1 MAALHGLLDFYSDI
15 NFYGE
20 IKQVDLSFASTF
32 ILYCTVTTC
41 NLRDFLIYVYACT
54 NTSGLT

>member
-1 MAALHGLLDFYSDI
+1 MHGLLDFYSDI

-32 ILYCTVTTC
+32 ILNNNYM
-41 NLRDFLIYVYACT
+41 
-54 NTSGLT
+54 SS